1 MMDIVFRRGYR
12 GNLKCAILDWAGT
25 TMDYGVYAPAGVFLE
40 VFRRQGVAISMEEAR
55 APMGA
60 HKKVHLQKI
69 TEIPAVARRWQ
80 ETKGRP
86 VGPADIEAMF
96 ADFVPLQLACLRDYS
111 RLIPGTLQAMSD
123 FKARRMVTG
132 STTGYTRAMVDITL
146 LEAKKQGYVPDCTV
160 AADEVPAGRPFPY
173 ACWKNAIE
181 LQVWPAEACVKIGD
195 TVPDVGE
202 GLNAGMWVIGL
213 ALTGN
218 EVGLNEQELAALDPA
233 ERQQRLK
240 RAEDKLAAAG
250 AHYVAAGIWGVP
262 PLIDDI
268 NRRLAAGERP

>member
-1 MMDIVFRRGYR
+1 MDFVSRRAYR

-25 TMDYGVYAPAGVFLE
+25 TMDYGVYAPAVVFLE
-40 VFRRQGVAISMEEAR
+40 VFKLQGVEISMEETR

-60 HKKVHLQKI
+60 HKKVHLQEI
-69 TEIPAVARRWQ
+69 TEIPAVARRWR
-80 ETKGRP
+80 EIKGRP
-86 VGPADIEAMF
+86 VGAADIEAMF
-96 ADFVPLQLACLRDYS
+96 AEFVPLQLACLAEYS
-111 RLIPGTLQAMSD
+111 RLIPGTLRVMSD

-132 STTGYTRAMVDITL
+132 STTGYTRAMVDIAL
-146 LEAKKQGYVPDCTV
+146 REARKQGYAPDCTV
-160 AADEVPAGRPFPY
+160 AADEVPAGRPLPY
-173 ACWKNAIE
+173 ACWRNAIE
-181 LQVWPAEACVKIGD
+181 LQAWPAEACVKIGD

-218 EVGLNEQELAALDPA
+218 EVGLNEEEVAALDPA
-233 ERQQRLK
+233 DRQQRVG
-240 RAEDKLAAAG
+240 RAQEKLAKAG
-250 AHYVAAGIWGVP
+250 AHYVVEGIWDVP

>member
-1 MMDIVFRRGYR
+1 MKAIYR

-25 TMDYGVYAPAGVFLE
+25 TMDYGVYAPAVVFLE
-40 VFRRQGVAISMEEAR
+40 VFRRQGVAITMEEAR

-69 TEIPAVARRWQ
+69 TESPEVVRRWQ
-80 ETKGRP
+80 EIKGRP
-86 VGPADIEAMF
+86 VGPADIEAMY
-96 ADFVPLQLACLRDYS
+96 ADFVPLQLACLQEYS
-111 RLIPGTLQAMSD
+111 RLIPGTLEVISD
-123 FKARRMVTG
+123 FKARGMLTG
-132 STTGYTRAMVDITL
+132 TTTGYTRAMVDITL
-146 LEAKKQGYVPDCTV
+146 REAQKQDYVPDCTV

-202 GLNAGMWVIGL
+202 GLNAGMWVIAL

-218 EVGLNEQELAALDPA
+218 EVGLNEQEVAALDSA
-233 ERQQRLK
+233 DRQRRLR
-240 RAEDKLAAAG
+240 RAQQKLAAAG
-250 AHYVAAGIWGVP
+250 AHYVAQGIWDVP

>member
-1 MMDIVFRRGYR
+1 
-12 GNLKCAILDWAGT
+12 
-25 TMDYGVYAPAGVFLE
+25 VYAPAVVFLE
-40 VFRRQGVAISMEEAR
+40 VFRRQGVAITMEEAR

-69 TEIPAVARRWQ
+69 TESPEVVRRWQ
-80 ETKGRP
+80 EIKGRP
-86 VGPADIEAMF
+86 VGPADIEAMY
-96 ADFVPLQLACLRDYS
+96 ADFVPLQLACLQEYS
-111 RLIPGTLQAMSD
+111 RLIPGTLEVISD
-123 FKARRMVTG
+123 FKARGMLTG
-132 STTGYTRAMVDITL
+132 TTTGYTRAMVDITL
-146 LEAKKQGYVPDCTV
+146 REARKQGYVPDCTV

-202 GLNAGMWVIGL
+202 GLNAGMWVIAL

-218 EVGLNEQELAALDPA
+218 EVGLNEQEVAALDSA
-233 ERQQRLK
+233 DRQRRLR
-240 RAEDKLAAAG
+240 RAQQKLAAAG
-250 AHYVAAGIWGVP
+250 AHYVAQGIWDVP

>member
-1 MMDIVFRRGYR
+1 MDFAPHRGYR

-25 TMDYGVYAPAGVFLE
+25 TMDYGVYAPAVVFLE
-40 VFRRQGVAISMEEAR
+40 VFQRQGVVISMEEAR

-60 HKKVHLQKI
+60 HKKVHLQQI
-69 TEIPAVARRWQ
+69 TEMPAVARRWR
-80 ETKGRP
+80 EVKGRP
-86 VGPADIEAMF
+86 VGPADIEAMY
-96 ADFVPLQLACLRDYS
+96 ADFVPLQLACLKDYS
-111 RLIPGTLQAMSD
+111 RLIPGTLRVMSD

-146 LEAKKQGYVPDCTV
+146 REAEKQGYVPDCTV

-181 LQVWPAEACVKIGD
+181 LQAWPAEACVKIGD

-218 EVGLNEQELAALDPA
+218 EVGLNEQEVAALAPA
-233 ERQQRLK
+233 DRQRRLERAR
-240 RAEDKLAAAG
+240 EKLTVAG
-250 AHYVAAGIWGVP
+250 AHYVAEGIWEVP
-262 PLIDDI
+262 ALIDDI

>member
-1 MMDIVFRRGYR
+1 MDFVSRRGYR
-12 GNLKCAILDWAGT
+12 GSLKCAILDWAGT
-25 TMDYGVYAPAGVFLE
+25 TVDYGVYAPAVVFRE
-40 VFRRQGVAISMEEAR
+40 VFRRQGVEISMEEAR

-60 HKKVHLQKI
+60 HKKVHLQ
-69 TEIPAVARRWQ
+69 EIAATPAVARRWQ
-80 ETKGRP
+80 EIKGRP
-86 VGPADIEAMF
+86 VGPVDIEAMY
-96 ADFVPLQLACLRDYS
+96 ADFVPRQLACLGEYS

-123 FKARRMVTG
+123 FKARGMVTG
-132 STTGYTRAMVDITL
+132 TTTGYTRAMVDITL
-146 LEAKKQGYVPDCTV
+146 REAKKQGYVPDCTV
-160 AADEVPAGRPFPY
+160 AADEVPAGRPLPY

-218 EVGLNEQELAALDPA
+218 EVGLNEREVAALDPA
-233 ERQQRLK
+233 DRHRRLRQ
-240 RAEDKLAAAG
+240 AEEKLAAAG
-250 AHYVAAGIWGVP
+250 AHYVAEGIWDVP